1 MSRSLNLCHFGH
13 EKFTLPR
20 AAMVVVVKRFFIMYA
35 RPSTNA
41 RPHMPSFHTIQTR
54 SFFLRGSNIL
64 RGHTNQNRRL
74 TFSSSLVAAPGLGS
88 SSPENAS
95 SASSLIDQP
104 PNHNPAC
111 QTTSAAHPDFIFK
124 DSIQTSFTQLLSFN
138 KKFPLSPQVLI
149 QIAR

>member
-1 MSRSLNLCHFGH
+1 MKNSPCLEPRWWWWSKGFSLCMHALVLMH
-13 EKFTLPR
+13 
-20 AAMVVVVKRFFIMYA
+20 A
-35 RPSTNA
+35 
-41 RPHMPSFHTIQTR
+41 PHALISHHPNTE
-54 SFFLRGSNIL
+54 FFLRGSNIL

-74 TFSSSLVAAPGLGS
+74 TYNQSCSSSLVAAPGLGS

>member
-54 SFFLRGSNIL
+54 SFFLRGSNCMASERTKSFRCSNSEHL
-64 RGHTNQNRRL
+64 MF
-74 TFSSSLVAAPGLGS
+74 FSNLPLVAGAQKGKRREG
-88 SSPENAS
+88 
-95 SASSLIDQP
+95 IVKRGK
-104 PNHNPAC
+104 
-111 QTTSAAHPDFIFK
+111 I
-124 DSIQTSFTQLLSFN
+124 
-138 KKFPLSPQVLI
+138 
-149 QIAR
+149 